1 VDCAQILAC
10 LKRRSEALS
19 VPEIA
24 RQCDLESDLEPAVRR
39 QLEFLQMRGVVFSH
53 RRGRWTLH
61 SRVKTVIG
69 RFSSPRGTFGFVIP
83 EDGAGGDIH
92 VPPRKLGGARHG
104 DTVLARVM
112 DRARAGRGGSGEV
125 IAVVRRRSP
134 MLAGLF
140 YGDERGGVLAPR
152 DPRIAEEI
160 VIDAAGARALE
171 GTAARGPVAAWAEVT
186 SPQSAGQPARGR
198 LIEVLGSPEDPGV
211 DRAVIGKMFDLP
223 GRFPPEA
230 ETEARA
236 LAVAVRAADVSG
248 REDYTGSPVITVDPE
263 GARDHDDAVGLLPS
277 PEGSG
282 APFRLAVH
290 IADVAHYVPGGGAV
304 DAEAR
309 RRGTSVYF
317 PGYCIP
323 MLPEVLSSGA
333 CSLLPGELRL
343 THSVVMDFD
352 AQGRRTSFHFA
363 DGAIRASALLTYEQA
378 AATLRDGSG
387 DAHSR
392 MLREM
397 EQLCRLLRSHRMK
410 RGSLDLDL
418 PETEVIVDESGRPV
432 DVRPAAHTIAHEM
445 IEEFMLAANETVA
458 EFLHKKM
465 KVSLYRIH
473 EDPDPAGLDE
483 VEEALGKMGFPVRRT
498 RGSTSTRMKALL
510 ARFKD
515 RPEGPAVAMMI
526 LRSLKLARYSHEAIG
541 HFGLAAPLYTHFT
554 SPIRR
559 YPDLAVHRILRE
571 ARSAGDE
578 SGRLE
583 GAAPDAGERLAA
595 LALECSR
602 LERRAEEAERAVTD
616 WKKALYMK
624 DRIGRELHGRV
635 TGMTAS
641 NLFVTLEGLGVDG
654 IVPLAR
660 SAQGNGPRLGDLLRV
675 RVDSVDVFRGKV
687 FLRAL
692 STG

>member
-1 VDCAQILAC
+1 
-10 LKRRSEALS
+10 
-19 VPEIA
+19 
-24 RQCDLESDLEPAVRR
+24 
-39 QLEFLQMRGVVFSH
+39 
-53 RRGRWTLH
+53 
-61 SRVKTVIG
+61 
-69 RFSSPRGTFGFVIP
+69 
-83 EDGAGGDIH
+83 
-92 VPPRKLGGARHG
+92 
-104 DTVLARVM
+104 
-112 DRARAGRGGSGEV
+112 
-125 IAVVRRRSP
+125 
-134 MLAGLF
+134 
-140 YGDERGGVLAPR
+140 
-152 DPRIAEEI
+152 
-160 VIDAAGARALE
+160 
-171 GTAARGPVAAWAEVT
+171 
-186 SPQSAGQPARGR
+186 
-198 LIEVLGSPEDPGV
+198 
-211 DRAVIGKMFDLP
+211 
-223 GRFPPEA
+223 
-230 ETEARA
+230 
-236 LAVAVRAADVSG
+236 
-248 REDYTGSPVITVDPE
+248 
-263 GARDHDDAVGLLPS
+263 
-277 PEGSG
+277 
-282 APFRLAVH
+282 
-290 IADVAHYVPGGGAV
+290 
-304 DAEAR
+304 
-309 RRGTSVYF
+309 
-317 PGYCIP
+317 
-323 MLPEVLSSGA
+323 
-333 CSLLPGELRL
+333 
-343 THSVVMDFD
+343 
-352 AQGRRTSFHFA
+352 
-363 DGAIRASALLTYEQA
+363 
-378 AATLRDGSG
+378 
-387 DAHSR
+387 
-392 MLREM
+392 
-397 EQLCRLLRSHRMK
+397 MK

-583 GAAPDAGERLAA
+583 AAAPDAGERLAA

-660 SAQGNGPRLGDLLRV
+660 SAQGKGPRLGDLLRV